1 MKIFKVLLVGLIVVF
16 GIKISRSQNN
26 ITITD
31 NASHNADA
39 SAMLDVYSTSKGML
53 VPRMTSVQQGLISNP
68 ATGLLVFNTD
78 VNSFFFYNGS
88 IWQNLSDTG
97 TDIWGVNSTTG
108 DVYVSDLQSNIGIGT
123 NTPLSKLAVVA
134 NAGTSP
140 DAPLF
145 EILDENG
152 IPIFSVT
159 SEGVRVYVKEY
170 SGKGVSGGFAVGH
183 YSSLKNTPDTTLF
196 FVSSDS
202 ARIYTK
208 APTGKGVSGGFAVG
222 RYGSLKGDAQNFM
235 HITEDNYFIGH
246 RAGEAITTGL
256 YNIFLGYES
265 GLNAQSASHN
275 LFFGHQSG
283 HFNISGSEN
292 VFIGNRA
299 GYTATVGYDNI
310 YIGNLAGEL
319 STGATHSTFIGNE
332 AGKNLNGDD
341 NICIGDRSGFND
353 YVASTHE
360 FFATT
365 IVGIDAGRNVTGDE
379 NVVMGNGAGSSWGGE
394 STGAYNVFI
403 GASSGGGGYLTRLGS
418 NNVCLGYNA
427 GFGATGDNQL
437 FIANNSG
444 SALIYGDFSTKKV
457 TINDVLILNPRSSV
471 PSNPV
476 EGEIFVYSAT
486 DHIYCYLNGAWKQL
500 D

>member
-1 MKIFKVLLVGLIVVF
+1 MKSIRTILIGLLTIC
-16 GIKISRSQNN
+16 GIHFSNAQN

-53 VPRMTSVQQGLISNP
+53 VPRMSTMQLGLISNP

-78 VNSFFFYNGS
+78 VNSFFFYNGTM
-88 IWQNLSDTG
+88 WQNLSDTG
-97 TDIWGVNSTTG
+97 TDIWGVNSSTG
-108 DVYVSDLQSNIGIGT
+108 DIYVNDLQSNIGIGT
-123 NTPLSKLAVVA
+123 STPLSKLAVVA
-134 NAGTSP
+134 SSGTSP
-140 DAPLF
+140 ETPLF
-145 EILDENG
+145 EILDENQR
-152 IPIFSVT
+152 PIFSVT
-159 SEGVRVYVKEY
+159 SEGVRIYVKNY
-170 SGKGVSGGFAVGH
+170 SGKAVSGGFAVGQ
-183 YSSLKNTPDTTLF
+183 YSSLKDAPDTTLF

-208 APTGKGVSGGFAVG
+208 PPVGKAVSGGFAVG
-222 RYGSLKGDAQNFM
+222 QYGSLKGKTDNFM

-246 RAGEAITTGL
+246 RAGESITNGL

-265 GLNAQSASHN
+265 GLNAQSANHN

-283 HFNISGSEN
+283 HLNISGSEN

-299 GYTATVGYDNI
+299 GYTATGGYDNI

-319 STGATHSTFIGNE
+319 SAGATHSTFIGNE

-341 NICIGDRSGFND
+341 NICIGDRSGYNQ
-353 YVASTHE
+353 YASTHE

-379 NVVMGNGAGSSWGGE
+379 NVVMGIGAGSSWGGS

-427 GFGATGDNQL
+427 GYGATGDNQL

-486 DHIYCYLNGAWKQL
+486 DHIYCYLNGTWKQL
-500 D
+500 DN